1 MAKVLSFVSWHDEL
15 YNLEFD
21 DFWSTGGSRR
31 GLASFSLIL
40 TRKCELI
47 FNHSI
52 NQLRVII
59 IYRIRKKR
67 L

>member
-31 GLASFSLIL
+31 GFSEFWYNYYINKDNNTLVSFWFI
-40 TRKCELI
+40 
-47 FNHSI
+47 
-52 NQLRVII
+52 
-59 IYRIRKKR
+59 
-67 L
+67 